1 MAVAPSSGWDAPKS
15 ARRRRR
21 RDHLCSITAAN
32 HVARKQIA
40 RRRSSGLDPDLT
52 LQNARYQLDR
62 VAAKWAQDTKR
73 DELELRKRFGSPAD

>member
-1 MAVAPSSGWDAPKS
+1 LP
-15 ARRRRR
+15 
-21 RDHLCSITAAN
+21 
-32 HVARKQIA
+32 
-40 RRRSSGLDPDLT
+40 RRRSSGLDPDIT